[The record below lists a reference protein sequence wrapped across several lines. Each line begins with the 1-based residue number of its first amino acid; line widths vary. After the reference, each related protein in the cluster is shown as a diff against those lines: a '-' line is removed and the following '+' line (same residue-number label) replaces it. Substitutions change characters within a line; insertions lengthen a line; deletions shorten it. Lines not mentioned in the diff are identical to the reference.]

1 VKAVAERLGIPV
13 SHDVD
18 DVIGLHAD
26 LGVVVA
32 FGRLIKPHV
41 LAALPMINVHFSLL
55 PRWRGAAPVERAI
68 LAGDDKTG
76 VCIMDVEE
84 GLDTGAV
91 YRCQEVT
98 IDAEETAAELT
109 GRLATV
115 GADLLVGALAEGLG
129 EPTPQH
135 GEPTYAAKIEPE
147 DLHLD
152 WTRPAAELHR
162 VVRVGRAWTTWRGH
176 RLLVWRAEET
186 EAASPPGS
194 LQGAVAGTGRGGLR
208 LVLVQ
213 PEGKP
218 IMSGEEWLKGARP
231 RPDERLGT

>member
-1 VKAVAERLGIPV
+1 MAERLNIPI
-13 SHDVD
+13 SHDID
-18 DVIGLHAD
+18 DVIGTNAE

-68 LAGDDKTG
+68 LAGDDESG

-91 YRCQEVT
+91 YRRREVPIGT
-98 IDAEETAAELT
+98 DETAAELT
-109 GRLATV
+109 GRLATI
-115 GADLLVGALAEGLG
+115 GAELLVDTLAEGLG
-129 EPTPQH
+129 DPSPQV
-135 GEPTYAAKIEPE
+135 GEPTYAAKIEPA

-152 WTRPAAELHR
+152 WTRSAAELSR
-162 VVRVGRAWTTWRGH
+162 VVRVGHAWTTWRGR
-176 RLLVWRAEET
+176 RLLVWKVKET
-186 EAASPPGS
+186 KLDGPPGS
-194 LQGAVAGTGRGGLR
+194 LDGVAVGTGDGGLR
-208 LVLVQ
+208 LEVVQ

-218 IMSGEEWLKGARP
+218 IMSGEDWVKGARP
-231 RPDERLGT
+231 DTGERLGT